1 MKIKQKIFFTVFIFF
16 LEIFFSFFLN
26 AGEEIILIPSMVRKG
41 EAYMITINS
50 VEKPEAYLGAKKLN
64 PVKIKS
70 GYAFFIAVD
79 LDDSRKKEIFRI
91 LSGETEKIYPLVFY
105 DFKSR
110 IRELYIPETKN
121 KFMGKSKE
129 KEASNQQVSEKRKI
143 FSESLYFKESFALP
157 IKNSDLKNLFFGDKR
172 ILYQNNKKTA
182 VYFHRGVDFAAPKGT
197 PVYASNDGKI
207 LLAGNQFHRGNM
219 VLIHHGGEIF
229 TEYLHLDKVI
239 AKEGQ
244 WVKKGDLIG
253 KVGNTGVSTGH
264 HLHWSFI
271 IGGIWVN
278 PFSWIN
284 IKVMF

>member
-1 MKIKQKIFFTVFIFF
+1 MKIYKKIFFAIFIFF
-16 LEIFFSFFLN
+16 LELSSSFLLK
-26 AGEEIILIPSMVRKG
+26 AGEEIVHIPSMVRKG
-41 EAYMITINS
+41 EAYLIAINS
-50 VEKPEAYLGAKKLN
+50 IEKPEAYLGTKKLT
-64 PVKIKS
+64 PVKMKS

-110 IRELYIPETKN
+110 IRELYIPVTKN
-121 KFMGKSKE
+121 KFVGKSKE
-129 KEASNQQVSEKRKI
+129 KEASNQEVSEKRKI

-157 IKNSDLKNLFFGDKR
+157 IKNIDPKEYFFGDKR
-172 ILYQNNKKTA
+172 NLYQNNKKIA
-182 VYFHRGVDFAAPKGT
+182 VYFHRGVDFAMPKGT

-229 TEYLHLDKVI
+229 TEYLHLEKVL

-278 PFSWIN
+278 PFSWTN

>member
-1 MKIKQKIFFTVFIFF
+1 MKINQKIFFTFFIFF

-197 PVYASNDGKI
+197 PVYASNDGKV